1 MTNVYKP
8 LPIESV
14 ERAQVMLRLQILR
27 IFHRVEASQLG
38 RRILYLC
45 THFVRILYL
54 WDFISKL
61 FLKSI
66 WSLPEWTFFTFYGSS
81 RVKFH
86 LAEPEI

>member
-45 THFVRILYL
+45 THFVPLGFYL
-54 WDFISKL
+54 KTVFKIYL
-61 FLKSI
+61 V
-66 WSLPEWTFFTFYGSS
+66 TS
-81 RVKFH
+81 RVDIFY
-86 LAEPEI
+86 LLRLFSG